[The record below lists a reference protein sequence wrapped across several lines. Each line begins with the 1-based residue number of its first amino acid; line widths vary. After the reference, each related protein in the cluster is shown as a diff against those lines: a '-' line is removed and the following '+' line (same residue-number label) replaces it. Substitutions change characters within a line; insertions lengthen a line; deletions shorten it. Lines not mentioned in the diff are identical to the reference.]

1 MDQRTLER
9 EVFTLTL
16 NLESMEGYQ
25 RAEQQMEQLQSL
37 GKTEYVYETPVI
49 QIFKAKEEILLKA
62 GFLFLAISFW
72 IAAAVGRDNA
82 LQMNHLIRIYEQR
95 KHKVDVQKRKIV
107 YFVSGGVY
115 SFLFLSTVIV
125 KLNYYEANILSYS
138 AANVLALGVSL
149 PFSILGLLFILF
161 VLGLGYVII
170 FDEVLFRLTS
180 GQRNRNSAL
189 WTNIGL
195 SVIFLMILGSLLS
208 L

>member
-1 MDQRTLER
+1 MR
-9 EVFTLTL
+9 
-16 NLESMEGYQ
+16 
-25 RAEQQMEQLQSL
+25 
-37 GKTEYVYETPVI
+37 
-49 QIFKAKEEILLKA
+49 
-62 GFLFLAISFW
+62 W
-72 IAAAVGRDNA
+72 
-82 LQMNHLIRIYEQR
+82 QMNHLIRIYEQR

-189 WTNIGL
+189 LDKYWFIGD
-195 SVIFLMILGSLLS
+195 FLNDSWKFAKSLKTDPRFA
-208 L
+208 